1 MMNGKFYDAGS
12 YKADP
17 VPMALDS
24 GVVYEAFRT
33 GISQGLFTVKTAGEA
48 NHNWFAQGTWL
59 PAGAKPP
66 QSTTRRKAEVPKIE
80 DDEGPPRLRRGTEK
94 PASTPPPAAP
104 ASTPPP
110 ATAPTAPTT
119 TPAAPPANTA
129 SAGAPAAN
137 SPSAPAPAVAEEED
151 PNRPMLHRGK
161 PSEAEL
167 QKRASE
173 PEKTSPIASS
183 KGQTAGQK
191 APQLIP
197 AISDAG
203 GPDPRPYTFDLK
215 PGEEATYRAKMLQLA
230 SSQFKPAP
238 GSETPAH
245 TSRAKKKATAK
256 VNFEDVQLQI
266 FDLSTSNEPVLV
278 LSANVK
284 SAGPTQEITLIAR
297 TDLEGEVQKIFYSQ
311 TDAQDLDVA
320 PRMQLI
326 DAVDADGDGRGELLF
341 RTTSDA
347 GSSYAI
353 YRVTPDRLWPLYEG
367 TP

>member
-1 MMNGKFYDAGS
+1 MMDGKFYDAGS

-80 DDEGPPRLRRGTEK
+80 DDEGPPRLRRGAEK

-104 ASTPPP
+104 ATTPPA
-110 ATAPTAPTT
+110 ATAPAPPTT
-119 TPAAPPANTA
+119 SAPA
-129 SAGAPAAN
+129 SAPAAT
-137 SPSAPAPAVAEEED
+137 SPSASAPEAAEEED
-151 PNRPMLHRGK
+151 PNRPVLHRGK
-161 PSEAEL
+161 PSPAEE
-167 QKRASE
+167 QKRTSE
-173 PEKTSPIASS
+173 TEKAIPSASS
-183 KGQTAGQK
+183 KGQK

-215 PGEEATYRAKMLQLA
+215 TGEEATYRAKMLQLA
-230 SSQFKPAP
+230 SSQFKPAL
-238 GSETPAH
+238 GSETPAK
-245 TSRAKKKATAK
+245 TSPHAKKKPAAK
-256 VNFEDVQLQI
+256 VNFEDVQLHI